1 MVQRAVVQNALL
13 NIFLTANIGKN
24 MGKILL
30 IDDDAAFLKLLE
42 EYVEKRYPGLTVL
55 TCNDP
60 IKCLASITDDL
71 DLLLVDLEMPG
82 LDGSKILAYA
92 VSRGVSKNRIIILSG
107 HDAEYLHDRF
117 PMGSCLAVLNKF
129 EMQQEN
135 ALDMIFNSLQ
145 QKGLTRKTSEVY
157 FLKQG

>member
-1 MVQRAVVQNALL
+1 M
-13 NIFLTANIGKN
+13 K
-24 MGKILL
+24 KILL

-42 EYVEKRYPGLTVL
+42 EYVEKRYPGLMVL

-82 LDGSKILAYA
+82 LDGSKILSYA
-92 VSRGVSKNRIIILSG
+92 VSRGMSKNRIIILSG

-129 EMQQEN
+129 EAQQEN

-145 QKGLTRKTSEVY
+145 KKDLTREKA
-157 FLKQG
+157 